1 MSDDQGEFRKL
12 AQESLYE
19 AERASNGRDREHWLK
34 VAEMWTKLAL
44 SGTLVGVA
52 ETAQQRPLTAKPH

>member
-34 VAEMWTKLAL
+34 VVKCGLSLRCLDRSSAL
-44 SGTLVGVA
+44 L
-52 ETAQQRPLTAKPH
+52 RPRSSAL